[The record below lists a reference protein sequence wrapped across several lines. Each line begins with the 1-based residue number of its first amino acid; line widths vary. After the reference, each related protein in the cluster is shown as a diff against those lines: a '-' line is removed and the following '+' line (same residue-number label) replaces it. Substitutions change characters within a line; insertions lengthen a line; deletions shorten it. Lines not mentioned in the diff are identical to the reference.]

1 LLAGACQ
8 LVGHHFIV
16 GLNMKTTVNM
26 YDFIEAFRS
35 CDRMDNFSREG
46 LELLFEY
53 LEEYEESCGVEVE
66 LDVIALCCDYSED
79 TWQSIAENYS
89 IEYDENENEDEGKNV
104 VRQYLED
111 NTQLIGETS
120 SGFVYAC
127 F

>member
-1 LLAGACQ
+1 
-8 LVGHHFIV
+8 
-16 GLNMKTTVNM
+16 MKTTINM

-53 LEEYEESCGVEVE
+53 LEEYEASCGQEIE
-66 LDVIALCCDYSED
+66 LDVIALCCEYSED

-89 IEYDENENEDEGKNV
+89 IEYDENENEDEGKEV

-120 SGFVYAC
+120 GGFVYAC